1 MPYGFHPGHQISHYR
16 VKKSL
21 GTGGMSEIYLAEDL
35 QLKRDVALK
44 LLHYRYN
51 SINQT
56 EFDIRHEAQ
65 AAAAL
70 NHPNIVTIYEIF
82 EHAGCPVVAMEYV
95 EGHPLSKMIK
105 TEGLSQMRCL
115 DISIDLCGG
124 LSEAHGRGIVHR
136 DIKPDNI
143 MISSDGM
150 VKIMDFGLAFYRDST
165 TIATSDTLCG
175 TLPYMSPEQARGESI
190 DSRSDLFSLGA
201 VMYEMITGQPPF
213 KGEIAAA
220 ITYSIIN
227 EDPEPIK
234 DLMTGISGEL
244 QRIINK
250 ALEKDMSARY
260 QKIDDMLD
268 DLKWL
273 KNKLDETVADTY
285 SPVLKTRPSLAVLPF
300 CDMSPQKDQEYF
312 GEGIAEDIISNLA
325 KIRGLRVMARAS
337 SFSFRNSTDDI
348 KEIGH
353 RLGVG
358 SILEGSVRRIGDR
371 IRITAQLID
380 VESGYHLWSERFDR
394 VMKDMFEIQDEI
406 SLSIADR
413 LEVKVG
419 ESMNGLQTRRHSDN
433 TEAYCQYLRGRYFWN
448 MRTGDSLKKA
458 IEFFEKALEIDNEY
472 ALAYSGLADVYR
484 ALPDYASYSPREAYT
499 KARDMANRAIE
510 IDGSLSEAHA
520 SLAVILNHMFDWEGA
535 EREYRRAIEI
545 NPGYATAYHWFALYF
560 MYRAEFSQ
568 AVEKMNKAYSLDP
581 LSLPINRDTGTV
593 CYYAGEYDRAIDAL
607 HKTLELDPN
616 FSLVHE
622 LLGRVYLKKGMHQK
636 ALEEFKKE
644 KGFSRS
650 WRPVLDAWIAITCM
664 EMGMQQDAEKLLEEL
679 KLKAVDMYISPYSLS
694 WIYFALNDTEK
705 GFQWLEKAYDER
717 DSWLCEIKV
726 EPVFEKVRQDPRFI
740 ALLKKIGLDLPPAG

>member
-1 MPYGFHPGHQISHYR
+1 
-16 VKKSL
+16 
-21 GTGGMSEIYLAEDL
+21 MSEVYLAED
-35 QLKRDVALK
+35 QRLKRDVALK
-44 LLHYRYN
+44 LIHYKFN
-51 SINQT
+51 SNGRA

-65 AAAAL
+65 AAASL

-82 EHAGCPVVAMEYV
+82 EYSRSPVIAMEYV
-95 EGHPLSKMIK
+95 DGFPLSDIIK
-105 TEGLSQMRCL
+105 TGDLSQIRCL
-115 DISIDLCGG
+115 DISIELCGG
-124 LSEAHGRGIVHR
+124 LAEAHRRGIVHR
-136 DIKPDNI
+136 DLKPANI
-143 MISSDGM
+143 MISSDGT
-150 VKIMDFGLAFYRDST
+150 VKIMDFGLAVFGDKVMT
-165 TIATSDTLCG
+165 ATSDTVSG
-175 TLPYMSPEQARGESI
+175 TLCYMSPEQARGEAV
-190 DSRSDLFSLGA
+190 DFRSDLFSLGA
-201 VMYEMITGQPPF
+201 VLYEMVTRQLPF

-220 ITYSIIN
+220 ITYLIIN

-234 DLMTGISGEL
+234 NLRNGISDEL

-250 ALEKDMSARY
+250 ALEKDISARY
-260 QKIDDMLD
+260 QKVDDMLD

-273 KNKLDETVADTY
+273 RNNLDKTLADAY
-285 SPVLKTRPSLAVLPF
+285 SPVFKTRPSVAVLPF

-312 GEGIAEDIISNLA
+312 GEGIAEDIISNLT
-325 KIRGLRVMARAS
+325 KIDGLRVVARTS
-337 SFSFRNSTDDI
+337 SFSFRESTGDI
-348 KEIGH
+348 KEIGR

-419 ESMNGLQTRRHSDN
+419 DSMNGLQTRRHSDN
-433 TEAYCQYLRGRYFWN
+433 PEAYCQYLKGRFFWN

-484 ALPDYASYSPREAYT
+484 ALPDYTSCAPGEAYIR
-499 KARDMANRAIE
+499 ARDMANRAIE

-520 SLAVILNHMFDWEGA
+520 SLAVILNHMFDWKGA
-535 EREYRRAIEI
+535 EREYERAIEI
-545 NPGYATAYHWFALYF
+545 NPGYATAYHWYALYF

-568 AVEKMNKAYSLDP
+568 AIEKMKKAYSLDP

-593 CYYAGEYDRAIDAL
+593 YYYAGEYDRAIEAL
-607 HKTLELDPN
+607 QKTLELDPN

-622 LLGRVYLKKGMHQK
+622 LLGRVYLKKGMHQE
-636 ALEEFKKE
+636 ALEEFNKE
-644 KGFSRS
+644 KEFGRS

-664 EMGMQQDAEKLLEEL
+664 EMGMQRDAERLLEEL
-679 KLKAVDMYISPYSLS
+679 KLKAAEAYISPYSLS
-694 WIYFALNDTEK
+694 WIYFALGDAEN
-705 GFQWLEKAYDER
+705 GFQWLERAYEEK

-740 ALLKKIGLDLPPAG
+740 ALLRKIGLD